1 MLATALILQTRG
13 GSPSSKQGKTAG
25 LSEPVGLV
33 GPSDFDRSFN
43 PDSTR
48 VVYYAHHISTRPP
61 WIFKPSYGSEESG
74 GFSLYMLSF

>member
-13 GSPSSKQGKTAG
+13 GSPSSKQGKTAV

-33 GPSDFDRSFN
+33 GPQILTDPLAQSRPVEWIIYHF
-43 PDSTR
+43 
-48 VVYYAHHISTRPP
+48 STRPP
-61 WIFKPSYGSEESG
+61 RIFKPSYGSEESG